1 MWRNQILCQVVGWVS
16 SSSSTWVFCWNLLK
30 IFDDLGCGI
39 REILQKLALWK
50 WQYPSNGGRLILS
63 STLSIANIFYVL
75 VCHLKKCELETL
87 EDPKILPLW
96 YGALEKKKLHF
107 TRWLISCMDKKKGGF
122 SIRDQQCNLG
132 GFNPTQFWTSLCN
145 AFCILVKLGQKK
157 KS

>member
-1 MWRNQILCQVVGWVS
+1 MS

-50 WQYPSNGGRLILS
+50 WQYPSNGGRLILI

-75 VCHLKKCELETL
+75 ICHLKKCELETL

-96 YGALEKKKLHF
+96 YGALEKKKTSFYKMVDCLH
-107 TRWLISCMDKKKGGF
+107 
-122 SIRDQQCNLG
+122 
-132 GFNPTQFWTSLCN
+132 
-145 AFCILVKLGQKK
+145 GQEERRV
-157 KS
+157 

>member
-1 MWRNQILCQVVGWVS
+1 MWFEIVSRLKTNIKKSVLILVRRSLMWRNQILCQVVGWVS

-50 WQYPSNGGRLILS
+50 WQYPSNGGRLILI

-96 YGALEKKKLHF
+96 NGALEKKNF
-107 TRWLISCMDKKKGGF
+107 
-122 SIRDQQCNLG
+122 
-132 GFNPTQFWTSLCN
+132 
-145 AFCILVKLGQKK
+145 ILQDG
-157 KS
+157 